1 MSAVRQEPDAR
12 PLVEAQRMIDVQK
25 LWATPR
31 ALGNAEANAER
42 ISRIRR
48 VTQTDTDVENTPTLK
63 TTR

>member
-1 MSAVRQEPDAR
+1 
-12 PLVEAQRMIDVQK
+12 MIDVQK

-48 VTQTDTDVENTPTLK
+48 VTQTDTDVENPPTLK